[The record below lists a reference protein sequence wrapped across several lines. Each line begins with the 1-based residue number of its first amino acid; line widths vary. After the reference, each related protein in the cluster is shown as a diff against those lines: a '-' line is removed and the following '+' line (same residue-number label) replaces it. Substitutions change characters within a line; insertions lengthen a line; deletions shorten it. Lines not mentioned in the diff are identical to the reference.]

1 MIAILARQ
9 LDTNQPSLRAPTVKA
24 TVAALAASLLLPSV
38 QASTAYEATETLQGI
53 AFAISSPNTPT
64 ANRVT
69 IVPSG
74 LAIDNGPIEI
84 ETSGIVTGGEV
95 ADIDADGSP
104 EIYIYVSEP
113 APDKRGSLIAY
124 SANKK
129 KSLSQISVPA
139 LEDDAKNAKGYRG
152 HDEFAVLEGVVGRRF
167 PIYPDDKTQT
177 EPTAKMRQIQYKLV
191 PGEASWMLK
200 IDRVVEF

>member
-1 MIAILARQ
+1 
-9 LDTNQPSLRAPTVKA
+9 VKA
-24 TVAALAASLLLPSV
+24 TVAALAASFLFHSA
-38 QASTAYEATETLQGI
+38 QASAAFEATNTLHGI

-74 LAIDNGPIEI
+74 LAIDNSPVEV
-84 ETSGIVTGGEV
+84 ETRGIVTGAEV
-95 ADIDADGSP
+95 ADIDANGSP
-104 EIYIYVSEP
+104 EIYIYVAEP
-113 APDKRGSLIAY
+113 GADKPASLIAF

-129 KSLSQISVPA
+129 KSLSQIFIPA
-139 LEDDAKNAKGYRG
+139 LEDDPKNANGYRG

-177 EPTAKMRQIQYKLV
+177 EPTGKMRQIQYKLV

>member
-1 MIAILARQ
+1 MKAI
-9 LDTNQPSLRAPTVKA
+9 
-24 TVAALAASLLLPSV
+24 VAALAATFLIHSV
-38 QASTAYEATETLQGI
+38 QASAAFEATGTLHGI
-53 AFAISSPNTPT
+53 AFAVSSPNTPT

-74 LAIDNGPIEI
+74 LAIDNGPIEV
-84 ETSGIVTGGEV
+84 ETSGIVTGVEV

-104 EIYIYVSEP
+104 EIYIYVAEP
-113 APDKRGSLIAY
+113 GADKRGSLIAY

-129 KSLSQISVPA
+129 KSLSQIFLPA

-177 EPTAKMRQIQYKLV
+177 EPTGKMRQIQYKLV
-191 PGEASWMLK
+191 PGEASWVLK